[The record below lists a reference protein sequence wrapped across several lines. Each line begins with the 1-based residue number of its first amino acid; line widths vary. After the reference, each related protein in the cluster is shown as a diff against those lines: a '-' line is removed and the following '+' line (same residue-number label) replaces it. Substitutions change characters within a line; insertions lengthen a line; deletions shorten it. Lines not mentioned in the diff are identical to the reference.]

1 MRLSIPLVAFAVVGL
16 AAYTPH
22 AARPASATVPAAERP
37 WENLQVLPDSLSRDQ
52 LIGIMRGFTDAL
64 GVQCGYCHVREDGE
78 FVFPSDAN
86 PHKDVARGMMRMTW
100 QINQEIL
107 PAIEGLH
114 GNEDGEHGE
123 GEHAGGGHGV
133 EMRVTCYTCHRGAP
147 EPATA
152 VEATEEAGDH
162 EHGEGA
168 HGHGDQ

>member
-1 MRLSIPLVAFAVVGL
+1 MRLALPLAAFALVTL
-16 AAYTPH
+16 AAYAPH
-22 AARPASATVPAAERP
+22 SAPPTASGSVPADSSE
-37 WENLQVLPDSLSRDQ
+37 WENLQILPDSLSRDQ

-64 GVQCGYCHVREDGE
+64 GVQCGHCHVREDGE

-114 GNEDGEHGE
+114 GE
-123 GEHAGGGHGV
+123 GE

-147 EPATA
+147 EPATSA
-152 VEATEEAGDH
+152 DMGEAPEEPGAEHDHGDH
-162 EHGEGA
+162 DHDG
-168 HGHGDQ
+168 GHR